1 MGTNINMPPR
11 RERNGGNS
19 NRPSRPVNRE
29 RGTNISSRRDR
40 DGCSNGNSTR
50 PMNRERV
57 ASGNSKKMQVLGQK
71 VQAYKALLK
80 SVLILYVITVF
91 VGICFATHS
100 SSEAD
105 KYRKELD
112 SVKSELSDCKSDYED
127 SSDYIAELSSTIKS
141 QDAEITSLKETNK
154 KYKKKLRKRKEKK
167 KQKELEKQK
176 QEEEQQ
182 QQEQQQEQQE
192 EQASSESEEIIDVS
206 AAQLIDEFDAN
217 PIAFRQAYDFKDI
230 RISTTISKVED
241 ENHIY
246 LEDGDG
252 NISNDILCF
261 MREDQP
267 YEVASL
273 VEGTPVTVVGLL
285 SCYPWSNDVV
295 PTSFDITGARI
306 TNF

>member
-1 MGTNINMPPR
+1 MHRGIRTLYCQKCGAEVYSNERKCWNCGAKTTNRKVRCIVLTILCIFFFIGCICVSDYGYNKGLEDGKIEGVQDGIN
-11 RERNGGNS
+11 ETTKKYESEIVELNS
-19 NRPSRPVNRE
+19 NH
-29 RGTNISSRRDR
+29 
-40 DGCSNGNSTR
+40 
-50 PMNRERV
+50 
-57 ASGNSKKMQVLGQK
+57 K
-71 VQAYKALLK
+71 V
-80 SVLILYVITVF
+80 
-91 VGICFATHS
+91 
-100 SSEAD
+100 E
-105 KYRKELD
+105 
-112 SVKSELSDCKSDYED
+112 
-127 SSDYIAELSSTIKS
+127 
-141 QDAEITSLKETNK
+141 LKEAKDTYYK
-154 KYKKKLRKRKEKK
+154 KGKKDDVEKYKKKLKKGKEEKK
-167 KQKELEKQK
+167 K

-182 QQEQQQEQQE
+182 YQEEQE

-217 PIAFRQAYDFKDI
+217 PIAFRQAYDFKNI
-230 RISTTISKVED
+230 RISTTISKVEG

-295 PTSFDITGARI
+295 PTSFDIVGARI